1 MKNLNTLIDQ
11 TFSYALTSDGDLKNL
26 YMDDMNEFIS
36 IKNALAFNQ
45 TDHVKLLLDEM
56 DTDPLE
62 AVIVAMSDDG
72 VDIKK
77 YGYSVN

>member
-11 TFSYALTSDGDLKNL
+11 TFSYALTADGDLKNL

-36 IKNALAFNQ
+36 IKNALAFNEN
-45 TDHVKLLLDEM
+45 DHVKLLLDEM

-62 AVIVAMSDDG
+62 AVIVAMAADG
-72 VDIKK
+72 VDINK
-77 YGYSVN
+77 YGYSLN